1 MADMKLGM
9 GWLGTIFFFIVLCLG
24 ITIFNT
30 SLIFS
35 GDAKTLKGS
44 TTYTDSRMAEQK
56 VYVDQRT
63 LDLREE
69 YLGIARQQATSNR
82 YLILLTCTAKK
93 SMSECKKAQEE
104 LDQLQRESEQQRTIQ
119 PNQQEK

>member
-30 SLIFS
+30 LLIFS
-35 GDAKTLKGS
+35 GDTQTLKES
-44 TTYTDSRMAEQK
+44 TNYTDSRMTEQK

-93 SMSECKKAQEE
+93 TMSECKKEQEE
-104 LDQLQRESEQQRTIQ
+104 LDQLQLESQQPRTIQ
-119 PNQQEK
+119 PNQ